1 MATVLDSMT
10 DIEKTAYRKT
20 KLKEMRDFNQDFIND
35 LGIEREDFNMKY
47 AFTRNGE
54 IVVGIFENEFSKP
67 KGFYFEIIDG
77 NLNPS
82 DRDRTIYRVP
92 YNSDYKEEYEMDER
106 GKFLVRLSELKKIN
120 RQSAALLKD
129 NILRTEEQYSPKPIQ
144 VFQKQAPKQFLPFE
158 NNSQPVVE
166 DAPYS
171 EMTIRDY
178 IAIHTGKPVS
188 LKKWINDLVKN

>member
-1 MATVLDSMT
+1 MATILDSMT
-10 DIEKTAYRKT
+10 EVEKTAYRRL
-20 KLKEMRDFNQDFIND
+20 KLKEMQDFNQDFID
-35 LGIEREDFNMKY
+35 DIGISRGDFNMKY
-47 AFTRNGE
+47 AFTKNGE
-54 IVVGIFENEFSKP
+54 IVVGIFENEFTRP

-92 YNSDYKEEYEMDER
+92 NNQYFKEEFELDER
-106 GKFLVRLSELKKIN
+106 GKYLVPLSQLKKIN
-120 RQSAALLKD
+120 RQSAVLLKD
-129 NILRTEEQYSPKPIQ
+129 SLIRSEDNYGNRPTQS
-144 VFQKQAPKQFLPFE
+144 FQKQTPKPFLPFE
-158 NNSQPVVE
+158 NEPKPVE

-171 EMTIRDY
+171 DMTIRDY